1 MYLLDLFIN
10 FEKKV
15 MIRSIPN
22 PPMDKEDIARFRSQ
36 LEKHLRGNLSPEEQ
50 QQAEH
55 RRERAKEN
63 VKRILANCGGKN
75 PILGY

>member
-1 MYLLDLFIN
+1 
-10 FEKKV
+10 
-15 MIRSIPN
+15 
-22 PPMDKEDIARFRSQ
+22 MDKEDIARFRSQ
-36 LEKHLRGNLSPEEQ
+36 LEKHLRGNLSAEEQ